1 MNTQQNNNASSSN
14 EQGIRRMI
22 DNNVAMHRSNQM
34 VLAESM
40 IQRPIN
46 TIKAY
51 SAKQAEWKVCTVVQ

>member
-14 EQGIRRMI
+14 EEGIRRMI

-40 IQRPIN
+40 TQRPIN

-51 SAKQAEWKVCTVVQ
+51 SSKQAEWKVCIVI

>member
-1 MNTQQNNNASSSN
+1 MNTQQNNNTSSSN

-51 SAKQAEWKVCTVVQ
+51 SAKQTEWKVCTVVQ